1 MIKIIGNTANN
12 EIANAIHAYNKA
24 PIYSYGDHLPPFT
37 ECQHIDKNDVTVR
50 EFCEYILRDLRQKTK
65 DSPLPM
71 IVIYT
76 NESVPRDIEA
86 LEDYSNIYEHY
97 RYVGNVVL
105 MTR

>member
-1 MIKIIGNTANN
+1 
-12 EIANAIHAYNKA
+12 
-24 PIYSYGDHLPPFT
+24 
-37 ECQHIDKNDVTVR
+37 
-50 EFCEYILRDLRQKTK
+50 
-65 DSPLPM
+65 M